1 MRRSVG
7 SLAARLLMPTCAA
20 ALVATAVGTTTQA
33 SGTTGSP
40 VAREAKKV
48 VLVEVAHMKFTGENG
63 STLIEHGQAT
73 GTYAAPMVADITLH
87 QESHK
92 EYVAAV
98 VTIYPRGG
106 SIAGTA
112 RAEYRTVGSLYY
124 FGGVFTLN
132 HGTGKFAH
140 ISEVGGKALGFSGIF
155 NHRNLDAEE
164 IKTKGEI
171 IVGS

>member
-7 SLAARLLMPTCAA
+7 SMAARLLISTCAA
-20 ALVATAVGTTTQA
+20 ALVAAVIGATTQA
-33 SGTTGSP
+33 SGTTGGP
-40 VAREAKKV
+40 LAKEAKRV
-48 VLVEVAHMKFTGENG
+48 ALVEVAHLKFTGENG
-63 STLIEHGQAT
+63 ATLIEHGQAS
-73 GTYAAPMVADITLH
+73 GTYVAPVVADFTLH
-87 QESHK
+87 QEAHK
-92 EYVAAV
+92 EYVTAV
-98 VTIYPRGG
+98 VTIYPQGG

-124 FGGVFTLN
+124 FGGVFTLS
-132 HGTGKFAH
+132 HGTGKYAH

-155 NHRNLDAEE
+155 NHRTLDAQE